1 MINKKVFIFNETPK
15 RKENHDKIR
24 MQKRGKKE
32 KYKKEEDWKELSRE
46 TKMKKKDKWK
56 KMK

>member
-1 MINKKVFIFNETPK
+1 MIINKKVFIFNETLK
-15 RKENHDKIR
+15 RKQNHDKIR
-24 MQKRGKKE
+24 MSKRE
-32 KYKKEEDWKELSRE
+32 KDWKELSRE